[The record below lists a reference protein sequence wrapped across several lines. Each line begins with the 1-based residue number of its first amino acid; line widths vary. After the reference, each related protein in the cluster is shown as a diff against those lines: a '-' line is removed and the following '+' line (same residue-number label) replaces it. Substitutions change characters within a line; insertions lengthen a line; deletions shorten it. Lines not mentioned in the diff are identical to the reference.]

1 MVVVDS
7 CGWLEWFTDGALS
20 DAYRPYLEDIDNL
33 IVPSIV
39 LYEVYKFLKRE
50 AGEEKA
56 FLAIGYIKN
65 ARIVPLDDTL
75 ALKAADIA
83 LEHRIAMA
91 DAMVAATADM
101 HDCILITS
109 DADLKNLPNVKFL
122 SKNDEN
128 PK

>member
-7 CGWLEWFTDGALS
+7 CGWLEWFTDGALA
-20 DAYRPYLEDIDNL
+20 DEYRPYLEDIDDL

-56 FLAIGYIKN
+56 LLATGYIKN
-65 ARIVPLDDTL
+65 ARIIPLDDIL

-91 DAMVAATADM
+91 DAIVAATAEM
-101 HDCILITS
+101 HDSVLITS
-109 DADLKNLPNVKFL
+109 DADLKDLANVKFL
-122 SKNDEN
+122 
-128 PK
+128 PKRQ